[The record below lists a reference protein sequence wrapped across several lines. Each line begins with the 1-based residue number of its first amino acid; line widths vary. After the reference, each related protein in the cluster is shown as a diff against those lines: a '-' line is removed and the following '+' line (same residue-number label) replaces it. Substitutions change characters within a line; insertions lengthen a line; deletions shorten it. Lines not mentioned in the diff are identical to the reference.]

1 MTRPAGGDPVAA
13 YTADLAAAL
22 RGPRR
27 AKARMLAEIGEG
39 LRDAAEPYRAAGG
52 DLSTAVE
59 RAIDEFGRPHD
70 LVPDCQRELTV
81 RQTRLTATRLA
92 LWVPV
97 LLVGWH
103 LLWVGTA
110 SGAWRVAAIALAAVT
125 ALGALEAVA
134 ALVLTSCLG
143 RAVPTPPRLPA
154 VTAWTASVSSIAML
168 LATVSLAVGVGGVA
182 TLGPLLLAAAAA
194 VVGHALVAG
203 SARACRACDELDR
216 ARGRAVSG

>member
-1 MTRPAGGDPVAA
+1 VTRRLAGDPVAA

-27 AKARMLAEIGEG
+27 AKERMLAEIADG
-39 LRDAAEPYRAAGG
+39 LRDAAEPYRAAGA

-70 LVPDCQRELTV
+70 LVPDCQRELTI
-81 RQTRLTATRLA
+81 RQTRLTAARLA
-92 LWVPV
+92 LCVPV

-103 LLWVGTA
+103 LLWVGSA
-110 SGAWRVAAIALAAVT
+110 SGVWWAAAVVLAAVT

-134 ALVLTSCLG
+134 ALVLTSRLG

-154 VTAWTASVSSIAML
+154 VTAWTASVTSIAML
-168 LATVSLAVGVGGVA
+168 LATASLAVGVGGA
-182 TLGPLLLAAAAA
+182 AALGPLLLAVVAA
-194 VVGHALVAG
+194 VAGHAVVAG
-203 SARACRACDELDR
+203 SARACRACDALDR
-216 ARGRAVSG
+216 ASG